1 MFLTRNLRREDGGS
15 RHRSSVHPCYL
26 DQRERSP
33 HSAVYMTQAVLILM
47 CIPSIFPTWRSTLI
61 AAGVIY
67 ALLIIA
73 FFWLLRQVD
82 TMATGE
88 GPAFF
93 GAVMLF
99 GVATCIL
106 VSSCLAKLIL
116 AFVLSRIRPGF
127 ALWSRRVIFGAGVCI
142 AVVLAGA
149 VLGAFI
155 NREFA
160 FLVGSASIWLSLVTW
175 LMPINSFK
183 QNGRPSV

>member
-1 MFLTRNLRREDGGS
+1 MY
-15 RHRSSVHPCYL
+15 V
-26 DQRERSP
+26 
-33 HSAVYMTQAVLILM
+33 
-47 CIPSIFPTWRSTLI
+47 
-61 AAGVIY
+61 
-67 ALLIIA
+67 LLIIT
-73 FFWLLRQVD
+73 FFCLLRQVD

-93 GAVMLF
+93 GVVMLF

-116 AFVLSRIRPGF
+116 AFVLSRIRPDS
-127 ALWSRRVIFGAGVCI
+127 ALWLRRFVFGAGVCI
-142 AVVLAGA
+142 AVVLAGG

-160 FLVGSASIWLSLVTW
+160 FLVGSASIWLALVTW
-175 LMPINSFK
+175 LMPINSIK